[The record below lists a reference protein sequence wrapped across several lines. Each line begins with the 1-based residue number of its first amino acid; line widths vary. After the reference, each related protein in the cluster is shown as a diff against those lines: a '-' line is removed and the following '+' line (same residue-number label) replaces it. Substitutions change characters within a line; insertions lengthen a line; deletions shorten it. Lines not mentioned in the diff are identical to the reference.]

1 MKNRKNQG
9 FTLIE
14 LLIVIAIIG
23 ILAAVLIP
31 QLLGAR
37 TAANKKAVQT
47 TSQNV
52 YKISSAIFAE
62 DQTLT
67 IDNVAAAMQTACRDA
82 DGVPQDDGITVEG
95 KVFKYGLAKPPSSV
109 NFATCTVVADGQD
122 FLVTVAGN
130 AQADNQVSVNGGAT
144 VAP

>member
-37 TAANKKAVQT
+37 VAANKRSIQT
-47 TSQNV
+47 QSSTV
-52 YKISSAIFAE
+52 YKAALAIIGENTALSAA
-62 DQTLT
+62 D
-67 IDNVAAAMQTACRDA
+67 VANPVQTACASAAARSFITVGTVNYLYGWNAIPQGIAGLACTAVASGANDFTVTVSGNPG
-82 DGVPQDDGITVEG
+82 DGVTWR
-95 KVFKYGLAKPPSSV
+95 
-109 NFATCTVVADGQD
+109 
-122 FLVTVAGN
+122 
-130 AQADNQVSVNGGAT
+130 SVNGANPVT
-144 VAP
+144 P

>member
-37 TAANKKAVQT
+37 VSANKKAIQAH
-47 TSQNV
+47 SSNV
-52 YKISSAIFAE
+52 YKALSAALADDPTQTAQQIATAAGADCKPAKAAIGSTTYGWKVAPGAVASCAISAPTGSNDFTVVVTGNSSA
-62 DQTLT
+62 
-67 IDNVAAAMQTACRDA
+67 
-82 DGVPQDDGITVEG
+82 DGYVST
-95 KVFKYGLAKPPSSV
+95 
-109 NFATCTVVADGQD
+109 N
-122 FLVTVAGN
+122 GN
-130 AQADNQVSVNGGAT
+130 
-144 VAP
+144 

>member
-37 TAANKKAVQT
+37 TAANKKAIQT
-47 TSQNV
+47 YSSNAYKVSQ
-52 YKISSAIFAE
+52 AILAE
-62 DQTLT
+62 NPNLT
-67 IDNVAAAMQTACRDA
+67 TAVIAAAVQTACQN
-82 DGVPQDDGITVEG
+82 GVDQSVGISIGTPAVTY
-95 KVFKYGLAKPPSSV
+95 KYGLVKP
-109 NFATCTVVADGQD
+109 NAQYANCTVVAANDAD
-122 FLVTVAGN
+122 FTVTVTGN
-130 AQADNQVSVNGGAT
+130 GTTDGFVSENGK
-144 VAP
+144 